1 MPLWYENISRTS
13 IGCCALPAS
22 QPIAGTNALWRR
34 IVMNNGAPSYKSVH
48 IESSRA
54 KVLVVRQLKTRPQ
67 KLIESPPFDLNTQAI
82 GYRILDLISSKC
94 PWYSKIQLRRIDR
107 IKYRKYNY
115 RHRNTSRSRYLSNGI
130 RGKNKYD

>member
-1 MPLWYENISRTS
+1 
-13 IGCCALPAS
+13 
-22 QPIAGTNALWRR
+22 
-34 IVMNNGAPSYKSVH
+34 MNNGAPSYKSVH

-67 KLIESPPFDLNTQAI
+67 KLVETQAI
-82 GYRILDLISSKC
+82 GYRIFDLMPSKC
-94 PWYSKIQLRRIDR
+94 PFYSKTQLRRIDR